1 MSNNIKKIRESKKIS
16 RKELAKMV
24 GTTYA
29 TIQRFETNERNV
41 SFKWLEKIAE
51 ALSCSKTDLISDH
64 VDEASLQNKIIIE
77 EELLAYIIEKIE
89 EYLRDNNIT
98 NSPEHKAKLIA
109 FCCNHVS
116 KAQNNTGE
124 YKALLNP
131 SILSL
136 FNDQI
141 RH

>member
-1 MSNNIKKIRESKKIS
+1 MSNNIKRIRESRNIS

-24 GTTYA
+24 GSTYA

-41 SFKWLEKIAE
+41 SVKWLEKIAE
-51 ALSCSKTDLISDH
+51 ALSCSKADLISDN
-64 VDEASLQNKIIIE
+64 VDESSLQSKIIIE
-77 EELLAYIIEKIE
+77 EEILAYIIEKIE
-89 EYLRDNNIT
+89 DFLRDNNIQ
-98 NSPEHKAKLIA
+98 NSPAHKAKLIA

-136 FNDQI
+136 FDNQL